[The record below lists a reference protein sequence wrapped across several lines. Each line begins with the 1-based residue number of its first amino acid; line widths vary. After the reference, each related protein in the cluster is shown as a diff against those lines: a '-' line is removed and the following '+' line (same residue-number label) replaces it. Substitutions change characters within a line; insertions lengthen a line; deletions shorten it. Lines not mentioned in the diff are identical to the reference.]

1 MLPSTLSI
9 DALKYTLVVDAQ
21 EKPNV
26 VIVDLPTQFLQT
38 DMDEEIHLQVIGTFA
53 LLSVVKS
60 AVKQDKHL

>member
-1 MLPSTLSI
+1 MLPPTLSI